1 MQLVRLVWFKRNELL
16 SIWRSIFLHHNNVL
30 EGLKVLQVVKTKT
43 RIVKKSSISRE
54 RWTLKLWLERRKES
68 EFLSVINWG
77 YVSTEYLKLCSYFL
91 VTIIIRPLYL
101 FFKGFISIRLL
112 IYESLIFLWLLFNLN
127 KQQEP
132 LSLLR
137 LNQ

>member
-1 MQLVRLVWFKRNELL
+1 MQLVRLVWFKRNQLL

>member
-1 MQLVRLVWFKRNELL
+1 MQLVRLVWFKRNQLL

-30 EGLKVLQVVKTKT
+30 EGLQILQVVKTKT